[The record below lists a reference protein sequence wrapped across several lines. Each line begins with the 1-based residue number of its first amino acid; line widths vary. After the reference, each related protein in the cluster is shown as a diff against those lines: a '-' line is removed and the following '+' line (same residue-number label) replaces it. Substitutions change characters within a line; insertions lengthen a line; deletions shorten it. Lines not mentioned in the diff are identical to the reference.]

1 MLPSSSKI
9 SRALEQTSLTSASE
23 IGSHRLSCSICLWG
37 FERWESARVSS
48 ASRVGVA
55 ATKERPEDGPIQIAD
70 HPRRCWEGGKGE
82 ECVPKLLRPS
92 FASFVEAAARREAER
107 KPTGGRLVWY
117 KDACAEDPE
126 GAEPKDE
133 RVELRVAPK
142 AKVLAWSRG

>member
-1 MLPSSSKI
+1 MLPSSSRI

-55 ATKERPEDGPIQIAD
+55 ATEERPEDGPIQIAD

-92 FASFVEAAARREAER
+92 FVEAAARREAER
-107 KPTGGRLVWY
+107 KPTGGRLGWC

-126 GAEPKDE
+126 GTEPKDE

-142 AKVLAWSRG
+142 ARVLAWSRG